1 MAAASAR
8 AACASSTARAHVRRA
23 SAALTAGR
31 KPCGRFDAGF
41 FRGVRVGAAA
51 PPPPAPPPP
60 PDSPPTPRR
69 TPPEPEV
76 LEASFGPGPLG
87 LTVDRNINGA
97 PCVTRVAADGQA
109 AKAGVRVGDVVIALN
124 GTREPAY
131 EAVVRDLPA
140 LPRPTLLKFRRPQQI
155 VIDDALKPSP
165 TKPPPVMRAKGPAF
179 NGKGSKVFAEEL
191 DDGSTT
197 KVGLP
202 SPDDANEYD
211 VTFESGP
218 LGFRLEERGGLVA
231 VSLVTSVDAAGP
243 AAAAGVRAGDVV
255 LGVNGERYLSH
266 AHTAAT
272 LKHGRRPVELRL
284 RHSD

>member
-1 MAAASAR
+1 MSRAR
-8 AACASSTARAHVRRA
+8 
-23 SAALTAGR
+23 
-31 KPCGRFDAGF
+31 
-41 FRGVRVGAAA
+41 
-51 PPPPAPPPP
+51 
-60 PDSPPTPRR
+60 
-69 TPPEPEV
+69 
-76 LEASFGPGPLG
+76 
-87 LTVDRNINGA
+87 
-97 PCVTRVAADGQA
+97 
-109 AKAGVRVGDVVIALN
+109 
-124 GTREPAY
+124 
-131 EAVVRDLPA
+131 
-140 LPRPTLLKFRRPQQI
+140 
-155 VIDDALKPSP
+155 
-165 TKPPPVMRAKGPAF
+165 GPAF

>member
-1 MAAASAR
+1 MLFVFWCAARHAAAVEEVEAGQAPEHLAGPVVHEADR
-8 AACASSTARAHVRRA
+8 
-23 SAALTAGR
+23 AGR
-31 KPCGRFDAGF
+31 RL
-41 FRGVRVGAAA
+41 REER
-51 PPPPAPPPP
+51 
-60 PDSPPTPRR
+60 
-69 TPPEPEV
+69 
-76 LEASFGPGPLG
+76 L
-87 LTVDRNINGA
+87 
-97 PCVTRVAADGQA
+97 
-109 AKAGVRVGDVVIALN
+109 
-124 GTREPAY
+124 GTRA
-131 EAVVRDLPA
+131 R
-140 LPRPTLLKFRRPQQI
+140 
-155 VIDDALKPSP
+155 
-165 TKPPPVMRAKGPAF
+165 GPAF

-211 VTFESGP
+211 VVFEDGP